1 MRFNKFNLT
10 IGILYCVGF
19 VLILLNF
26 LTKWLNLAA
35 LCVFIV
41 ATIML
46 TIALTKFCIQRN
58 AYLTSQNEEII
69 MEMALEDGVEK
80 FVPKEKKQSG
90 FKKFIENIR
99 IFSPAIL
106 SGMIGCLLVVL
117 LILSLI

>member
-46 TIALTKFCIQRN
+46 TISLTKFCIQRN

-69 MEMALEDGVEK
+69 MEMALVDGVEK
-80 FVPKEKKQSG
+80 FVPKEKKQSR

-106 SGMIGCLLVVL
+106 SGIIGCLLVVL

>member
-10 IGILYCVGF
+10 IGILYCIGF

-46 TIALTKFCIQRN
+46 TISLTKFCIQRN

-69 MEMALEDGVEK
+69 MEMALVDGVEK
-80 FVPKEKKQSG
+80 FVPKEKKQSR

>member
-10 IGILYCVGF
+10 IGILYCIGF

-46 TIALTKFCIQRN
+46 TISLTKFCIQRN

-69 MEMALEDGVEK
+69 MEMALVDGVEK
-80 FVPKEKKQSG
+80 FVPKEKKQSS

>member
-10 IGILYCVGF
+10 IGILYCIGF

-46 TIALTKFCIQRN
+46 TISLTKFCIQRN

-69 MEMALEDGVEK
+69 MEMALVDGMEK
-80 FVPKEKKQSG
+80 FVPKEKKQSS

>member
-106 SGMIGCLLVVL
+106 SGIIGCLLVVL